1 MNAAYV
7 LDRSYAT
14 IRQRLLT
21 GAYRPGQRLEANRIA
36 GDLAVSMTPVRD
48 ALNRLTGEGLV
59 EAEVGEGFRVPFV
72 TSDGLRGLIDW
83 NRHLSLLCARRI
95 RRRLEQHNVTDD
107 MDYADRATLLF
118 SRLAKDTGLA
128 EAVSTMDRI
137 SARLHRLRMIEAE
150 LIPSATGEIVLL
162 GEAFD
167 NGDRRQL
174 GRLLEKYHRI
184 RLRIVPDLV
193 RRIRPDPK
201 I

>member
-14 IRQRLLT
+14 IRHRLLT

-36 GDLAVSMTPVRD
+36 DDIAVSMTPVRD

-59 EAEVGEGFRVPFV
+59 EAEAGEGFRVPFV

-83 NRHLSLLCARRI
+83 NRHLSLLCARSA
-95 RRRLEQHNVTDD
+95 RRRAERQEMVD
-107 MDYADRATLLF
+107 DYANSVALLF
-118 SRLAKDTGLA
+118 SHMASATGLA
-128 EAVSTMDRI
+128 EAVSAMNGI
-137 SARLHRLRMIEAE
+137 SARLHRVRMIEAE
-150 LIPSATGEIVLL
+150 LIPSGVGELAQL

-167 NGDRRQL
+167 AGDRRQL
-174 GRLLEKYHRI
+174 GRLLETYHRV

-193 RRIRPDPK
+193 RRIRAGPET
-201 I
+201 